1 MATKHE
7 RQESPEYFIF
17 QKHYAILCGAIQDPP
32 LLAVHLYIRGVITKA
47 VMDHTFTLS
56 LSTSQKI
63 NALLSAVEKQIRLDP
78 ETFHEFLSDLKKD
91 PSMQLLV
98 KRMESKYSCDAAI
111 RLTLTAGRLQSLDW
125 TSGLDWWTGP
135 VD

>member
-32 LLAVHLYIRGVITKA
+32 LLAVQLYIRGVITKA
-47 VMDHTFTLS
+47 VRDHTFTLS

-63 NALLSAVEKQIRLDP
+63 NALLSAVEKQIRLNP

-98 KRMESKYSCDAAI
+98 ERMESK
-111 RLTLTAGRLQSLDW
+111 
-125 TSGLDWWTGP
+125 
-135 VD
+135 